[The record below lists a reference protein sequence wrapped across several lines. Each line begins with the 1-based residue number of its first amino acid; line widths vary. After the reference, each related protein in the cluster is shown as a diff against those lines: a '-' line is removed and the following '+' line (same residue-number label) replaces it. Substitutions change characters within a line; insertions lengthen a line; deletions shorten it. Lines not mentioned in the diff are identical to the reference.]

1 MVCGTRLDSYC
12 RHKSNDFSNF
22 IFNLLPFFACQGAQS
37 YAKWKK
43 FFSYNQQF
51 LDIIERNCQ
60 KKSQRKSSKF
70 LNVIKTNHERQK
82 FSFSGS
88 FGADRRT
95 TMIMMTQMKEFHSHS
110 ATALRQK

>member
-1 MVCGTRLDSYC
+1 MEKVFLV
-12 RHKSNDFSNF
+12 
-22 IFNLLPFFACQGAQS
+22 QS
-37 YAKWKK
+37 TI
-43 FFSYNQQF
+43 

-70 LNVIKTNHERQK
+70 LNVIKANHERQK
-82 FSFSGS
+82 FLFSGS